1 MTMQKR
7 LTAAFTA
14 AHIEYHWRFMMH
26 YRTLG
31 ERWIGAGE
39 ALNSDRLLRLNRRI
53 NHHILCARKYEEK
66 DVTYEINRPV
76 PTPCSR

>member
-1 MTMQKR
+1 MNMQKR
-7 LTAAFTA
+7 LTAAFIA

-39 ALNSDRLLRLNRRI
+39 SLTSHRLLRLNRRI
-53 NHHILCARKYEEK
+53 DYHSLCARKYEK
-66 DVTYEINRPV
+66 DVVYDNQPV
-76 PTPCSR
+76 PTPCVR